1 MKRFNIYRIFHICDY
16 IFYRIYKFVLAHP
29 KMIVSDG
36 APYIFSFIILLMP
49 LLLIIVPIFRMYGI
63 HIRRYSLAWTIFM
76 AILVAAQ
83 FPIWKRYQNP
93 KNIEKYERCWNNE
106 SPRQKVQRGMGVD
119 LLIINNVVIIPV
131 ILYLLIHYKIF

>member
-1 MKRFNIYRIFHICDY
+1 MRRILHIFDY
-16 IFYRIYKFVLAHP
+16 IFYRIHKFVLAHP

-49 LLLIIVPIFRMYGI
+49 LLLIIGPIFRMYDI

-76 AILVAAQ
+76 GILVAVQ

-93 KNIEKYERCWNNE
+93 KIIKEFEKCWDNE
-106 SPRQKVQRGMGVD
+106 PQEQKAVRGILVD
-119 LLIINNVVIIPV
+119 LLIINNIIIIPL
-131 ILYLLIHYKIF
+131 ILYILVHYKII